1 MAINSTVRY
10 INRDF
15 NSIRAELIN
24 YSQTY
29 FPNTYTDFSPTS
41 PGMMFME
48 QSAYVGDILAFYLDN
63 QIQETY
69 LQYARQYD
77 NLFDLAYMFS
87 YRPKVT
93 GLATVDVAV
102 YQQLPA
108 KVGDD
113 GDKVPD
119 YSYALI
125 VAENAT
131 LTSPSGQSFIMEE
144 SIDFSVSSSNDP
156 TEVQVAQISSNEPE
170 YFLLKKTR
178 KASSG
183 QITTVNFTAGTYQQF
198 PTFQIEDTDIGGII
212 DIFDSDGN
220 QYYEVDYLGQD
231 LIYDS
236 IKNTNV
242 NDPNNFANSDDAPYI
257 LKTRSVN
264 RRFVSRFLSETVL
277 QIQFGSGDPLQVD
290 EQITPNADNVGIG
303 LPFEQNKLTTAFSPT
318 NFIFT
323 NSYGTAPSNTTLT
336 VRYLKG
342 GGTGA
347 NIAAGQLNQISPSS
361 ISFVTSQISDSSIA
375 QYIFD
380 SVAVSNPFA
389 AEGGADGDTIEEI
402 RQNALSNYNTQQRA
416 VTADDYLVRTL
427 SMPSRF
433 GSVAKAITEKPKAD
447 NPDSTLCIYIL
458 TKNSNGNLVTSTD
471 TLKNNIKT
479 YLNQFRM
486 IGDVIDIKDAFVI
499 NIAIDFEIVTL
510 PNFNNQRVLATCIQ
524 ALQDYF
530 NIDRWSINQPII
542 LRDLTVL
549 LDSINGVQT
558 VQNLSITNKAG
569 TNAGYSLYA
578 YDITGATQGG
588 IIYPSIDPSI
598 FEIKFPGNDIKGK
611 VVSLGTG
618 NYAVGGGGSGLG
630 SY

>member
-108 KVGDD
+108 KVGDE

-131 LTSPSGQSFIMEE
+131 LTSPAGQNFIMEE

-198 PTFQIEDTDIGGII
+198 PTFQIEDTNIGGII

-257 LKTRSVN
+257 LKTPPRS
-264 RRFVSRFLSETVL
+264 
-277 QIQFGSGDPLQVD
+277 
-290 EQITPNADNVGIG
+290 
-303 LPFEQNKLTTAFSPT
+303 
-318 NFIFT
+318 
-323 NSYGTAPSNTTLT
+323 
-336 VRYLKG
+336 
-342 GGTGA
+342 
-347 NIAAGQLNQISPSS
+347 
-361 ISFVTSQISDSSIA
+361 
-375 QYIFD
+375 
-380 SVAVSNPFA
+380 
-389 AEGGADGDTIEEI
+389 
-402 RQNALSNYNTQQRA
+402 
-416 VTADDYLVRTL
+416 
-427 SMPSRF
+427 
-433 GSVAKAITEKPKAD
+433 
-447 NPDSTLCIYIL
+447 
-458 TKNSNGNLVTSTD
+458 
-471 TLKNNIKT
+471 
-479 YLNQFRM
+479 
-486 IGDVIDIKDAFVI
+486 
-499 NIAIDFEIVTL
+499 
-510 PNFNNQRVLATCIQ
+510 
-524 ALQDYF
+524 
-530 NIDRWSINQPII
+530 
-542 LRDLTVL
+542 
-549 LDSINGVQT
+549 
-558 VQNLSITNKAG
+558 
-569 TNAGYSLYA
+569 
-578 YDITGATQGG
+578 
-588 IIYPSIDPSI
+588 
-598 FEIKFPGNDIKGK
+598 
-611 VVSLGTG
+611 
-618 NYAVGGGGSGLG
+618 
-630 SY
+630 